1 MRLLAV
7 VIEDREDLHRPAVGF
22 ERVRG
27 HGGEL
32 RGLSRG
38 DALRVA
44 DPHEPAGDDTD
55 PGIWSAGNANR
66 PMTMVVSAA
75 AAGVM
80 AGAGVHGELAM
91 TDLARAVD
99 GGSARQ

>member
-1 MRLLAV
+1 MVENSAAC
-7 VIEDREDLHRPAVGF
+7 P
-22 ERVRG
+22 
-27 HGGEL
+27 GETPFG
-32 RGLSRG
+32 RQIPTNPQGMT
-38 DALRVA
+38 
-44 DPHEPAGDDTD
+44 PI
-55 PGIWSAGNANR
+55 PGIWSAGNANQ

-91 TDLARAVD
+91 ADLARAVD